1 MPKKKK
7 GKGGD
12 DAGSE
17 APEDLGL
24 PVGDVSGNALIGI
37 SGDILTKHEEQYFAN
52 CDRELMLMHF
62 KAANEKIV
70 LLEMERVQK
79 QADNQ
84 ELKATL
90 EKEKANQEDIFEYLR
105 GEIHNKNNHI
115 NELQDK
121 NLTLMEEQ
129 ERMTQENERTQQQLI
144 DKASEEK
151 VMLQQEVRDVRA
163 ELKKVET
170 FIKKENELEIELA
183 DKVKQIEDDRKAHA
197 DKISDLERKHV
208 QEKDRLKKEMLLKL
222 RETKANLLK
231 MTDNQ
236 LDTTTKRTIAENEQ
250 MSTELA
256 WQSKETEKL
265 IKKNDKVMGEN
276 ANLRRELSLHK
287 QTQEEFARK
296 VNVYQ
301 KTIKTLLAKLNDL
314 DAKQQAELMRMQL
327 EDDEKDREKAEGL
340 RERESLEVGLTD
352 TAARLQAAHEEV
364 SRMRT
369 LLQEMEEKHANV
381 LSLQDEAVKFTL
393 QCLLDVQAHE
403 SSRRYARGDEFGGRD
418 PDEPLSL
425 QTLDPNKRE
434 EVMDYILE
442 QLRAYQEQLREL
454 ELHNAWKQHTAEQ
467 PRDGV
472 QLPRIP
478 GAGPVWAAPPPPN
491 SSAFFGDPR
500 HGDDVVIGVGQPLRD
515 ARVYGKRSKLPTR
528 L

>member
-236 LDTTTKRTIAENEQ
+236 LDTTTKRTICCCFC
-250 MSTELA
+250 S
-256 WQSKETEKL
+256 
-265 IKKNDKVMGEN
+265 GC
-276 ANLRRELSLHK
+276 
-287 QTQEEFARK
+287 
-296 VNVYQ
+296 
-301 KTIKTLLAKLNDL
+301 
-314 DAKQQAELMRMQL
+314 
-327 EDDEKDREKAEGL
+327 
-340 RERESLEVGLTD
+340 
-352 TAARLQAAHEEV
+352 AAH
-364 SRMRT
+364 
-369 LLQEMEEKHANV
+369 A
-381 LSLQDEAVKFTL
+381 
-393 QCLLDVQAHE
+393 
-403 SSRRYARGDEFGGRD
+403 
-418 PDEPLSL
+418 
-425 QTLDPNKRE
+425 
-434 EVMDYILE
+434 
-442 QLRAYQEQLREL
+442 
-454 ELHNAWKQHTAEQ
+454 
-467 PRDGV
+467 
-472 QLPRIP
+472 
-478 GAGPVWAAPPPPN
+478 
-491 SSAFFGDPR
+491 
-500 HGDDVVIGVGQPLRD
+500 
-515 ARVYGKRSKLPTR
+515 KRSE
-528 L
+528 

>member
-1 MPKKKK
+1 
-7 GKGGD
+7 
-12 DAGSE
+12 
-17 APEDLGL
+17 
-24 PVGDVSGNALIGI
+24 
-37 SGDILTKHEEQYFAN
+37 
-52 CDRELMLMHF
+52 
-62 KAANEKIV
+62 
-70 LLEMERVQK
+70 
-79 QADNQ
+79 
-84 ELKATL
+84 
-90 EKEKANQEDIFEYLR
+90 
-105 GEIHNKNNHI
+105 
-115 NELQDK
+115 
-121 NLTLMEEQ
+121 
-129 ERMTQENERTQQQLI
+129 MTQENERTQQQLI

-364 SRMRT
+364 SRVRT

-403 SSRRYARGDEFGGRD
+403 SSSATRAATSLAGATPTSRCHCRRSTRTSARR
-418 PDEPLSL
+418 
-425 QTLDPNKRE
+425 
-434 EVMDYILE
+434 
-442 QLRAYQEQLREL
+442 
-454 ELHNAWKQHTAEQ
+454 
-467 PRDGV
+467 
-472 QLPRIP
+472 
-478 GAGPVWAAPPPPN
+478 
-491 SSAFFGDPR
+491 
-500 HGDDVVIGVGQPLRD
+500 
-515 ARVYGKRSKLPTR
+515 
-528 L
+528 